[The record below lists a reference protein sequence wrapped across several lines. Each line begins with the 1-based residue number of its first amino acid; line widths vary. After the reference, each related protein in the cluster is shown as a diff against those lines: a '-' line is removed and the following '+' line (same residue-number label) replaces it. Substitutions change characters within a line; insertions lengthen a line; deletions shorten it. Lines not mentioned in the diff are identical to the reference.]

1 MDTKKKTRPAAPKS
15 GSRTATKGRA
25 AASHRAAPGRK
36 RPAPKNTP
44 QKRPAAARRPEQTE
58 RVRQR
63 AAEAEVNQILQRQE
77 AVESGA
83 EEMVFRMDKQEPKKR
98 QAIPQDPVEAKREQR
113 RRSSAKRSQE
123 RKKQA
128 SFRSKAPK
136 VVYTQPKPLNM
147 NRLLLQLAA
156 VMAVVIAISMGLSV
170 FFKVDSVVV
179 YGNKAYSAWA
189 VQEASGIEGGEK
201 LLSFGRIRA
210 SGKIKAALPYV
221 DTVRIGITLPDTVN
235 IYITEYDVVYA
246 IQDQDGIWWLM
257 TSDGRIVEQ
266 TDYGTASG
274 YTRVLG
280 VVLDHP
286 VVGERALAYQELAL
300 QETEEATEALLE
312 TEPETVTP
320 GEQLS
325 AALKILDALEL
336 NDMVGQIASVD
347 VTSLTNI
354 EMWYGNQYQ
363 IRLGS
368 ANDTV
373 RDLDYKI
380 TAMGS
385 AIAQLSDYQT
395 GILDVSF
402 STWTDQVGY
411 TPFE

>member
-1 MDTKKKTRPAAPKS
+1 MDTKKKTRPGAPKS
-15 GSRTATKGRA
+15 RSRSAAQGKA
-25 AASHRAAPGRK
+25 AAARRAAPGKKRQPPKYAQQKK
-36 RPAPKNTP
+36 RPARTP
-44 QKRPAAARRPEQTE
+44 EEMERIRQNIRQADEQLLRKPE
-58 RVRQR
+58 
-63 AAEAEVNQILQRQE
+63 EVTSDAQ
-77 AVESGA
+77 
-83 EEMVFRMDKQEPKKR
+83 EMVFRMDPAEAKQR
-98 QAIPQDPVEAKREQR
+98 RRTPQDPAEAKRQQQR
-113 RRSSAKRSQE
+113 QRSAKRTQE

-128 SFRSKAPK
+128 AFRSKAPK
-136 VVYTQPKPLNM
+136 VVYTQPKPINM

-170 FFKVDSVVV
+170 FFKVENVVV

-201 LLSFGRIRA
+201 LMSFGRIRA

-221 DTVRIGITLPDTVN
+221 EKVRLGITLPDTVN

-246 IQDQDGIWWLM
+246 IQDQLGIWWLM

-280 VVLDHP
+280 VTLDSP
-286 VVGERALAYQELAL
+286 VVGERAVAYQEVVL
-300 QETEEATEALLE
+300 QETTDSTEPTLE
-312 TEPETVTP
+312 TAPETVTA
-320 GEQLS
+320 GEKLS

-336 NDMVGQIASVD
+336 NDMVGRIASVD
-347 VTSLTNI
+347 VTTLTNI

-373 RDLDYKI
+373 HGLDYKI